1 MKLAKIYATNI
12 QYTGKF
18 EDNDKVE
25 LFYAGKDKWRAGA
38 EDVEEIDFKSVFS
51 SYHFFPPLNHFFDIS
66 EQRAPHAEKGSDRL
80 RLKRPFQRNR

>member
-38 EDVEEIDFKSVFS
+38 EDVEEIERCHIKDKQILEYENMEEVR
-51 SYHFFPPLNHFFDIS
+51 DIGN
-66 EQRAPHAEKGSDRL
+66 ETCTVYWCEVVDEEE
-80 RLKRPFQRNR
+80 